1 MMTCLEV
8 KSGHPVAR
16 IGMINFINTAPLYEV
31 WKRTVH
37 RSDWLVAEAV
47 PLTINRLL
55 SIGEL
60 DLGFISSH
68 EYAVH
73 PDRYL
78 LLPDLS
84 ISASGSVGSVFLFA
98 RKEPA
103 ELGGEKLLLSSHSQ
117 TSVSLLKIIL
127 EEFHGVQ
134 PLYHSRAIQENLDA
148 LDHYAG
154 ILAIGDEALLLS
166 LRGEFPVRIDLSK
179 VWWEQTGLPF
189 VFAVWAARRDFC
201 RREPVEIAE
210 IHAELSRCLRE
221 GLADLKAISNEVADR
236 IPMDPED
243 CYRYLQGIEYDLGP
257 VKQQGLTLFYDYL
270 IKRGEG
276 AATALPLQFWDKSKM
291 VECL

>member
-1 MMTCLEV
+1 MMTCQEV
-8 KSGHPVAR
+8 RSGHPVAR

-37 RSDWLVAEAV
+37 RPDWLVAEAV

-84 ISASGSVGSVFLFA
+84 ISASGSVGSVYFFA
-98 RKEPA
+98 SKELA
-103 ELGGEKLLLSSHSQ
+103 ELDGEKLLLTSHSQ

-127 EEFHGVQ
+127 EEFTGVR
-134 PLYHSRAIQENLDA
+134 PHYHSGAISENQAVLN
-148 LDHYAG
+148 HYAG
-154 ILAIGDEALLLS
+154 ILAIGDEALDLKQH
-166 LRGEFPVRIDLSK
+166 GDFPIRIDLSK

-201 RREPVEIAE
+201 RREPVEMAE
-210 IHAELSRCLRE
+210 IHGELVRCLRE
-221 GLADLKAISNEVADR
+221 GLADLKAISAEVAPR

-243 CYRYLQGIEYDLGP
+243 CYRYLRGIEYDLGP
-257 VKQQGLTLFYDYL
+257 AKQQGLALFYDYL

-276 AATALPLQFWDKSKM
+276 VATALPLQFWDKSRK
-291 VECL
+291 VEGA

>member
-1 MMTCLEV
+1 MSTTLSEN
-8 KSGHPVAR
+8 SPHPVAR

-37 RSDWLVAEAV
+37 RADWLVAEAV

-78 LLPDLS
+78 ILPDLS
-84 ISASGSVGSVFLFA
+84 ISASGSVGSVFFFA
-98 RKEPA
+98 RKELA
-103 ELGGEKLLLSSHSQ
+103 ELDGEKLLLTSHSQ

-127 EEFHGVQ
+127 EEFTGVR
-134 PLYHSRAIQENLDA
+134 PHYHSGIISENQAVLDR
-148 LDHYAG
+148 YAG
-154 ILAIGDEALLLS
+154 ILAIGDEALHLS
-166 LRGEFPVRIDLSK
+166 QRGDFPIRIDLSK

-201 RREPVEIAE
+201 QREPREIAE
-210 IHAELSRCLRE
+210 IHGELGRCLRE
-221 GLADLKAISNEVADR
+221 GLADLAPISAAVAAR
-236 IPMDPED
+236 IPMDSEE
-243 CYRYLQGIEYDLGP
+243 CYRYLRGIEYDLGP
-257 VKQQGLTLFYDYL
+257 RKQQGLALFYEYL

-276 AATALPLQFWDKSKM
+276 VAAALPLQFWDSSRR
-291 VECL
+291 VE

>member
-1 MMTCLEV
+1 MTKPSEHPR
-8 KSGHPVAR
+8 HPVAR

-37 RSDWLVAEAV
+37 RPDWLVAEAV

-55 SIGEL
+55 AIGDL

-78 LLPDLS
+78 LLTDLS

-98 RKEPA
+98 RKGMEQLDDA
-103 ELGGEKLLLSSHSQ
+103 LLLLTSQSQ
-117 TSVSLLKIIL
+117 TSVSLVKIIL
-127 EEFHGVQ
+127 EEFVGVR
-134 PLYHSRAIQENLDA
+134 PHYHSGAIHENFGELGR
-148 LDHYAG
+148 YGG
-154 ILAIGDEALLLS
+154 ILAIGDEALLLRQ
-166 LRGEFPVRIDLSK
+166 RGDFPVCVDLSR
-179 VWWEQTGLPF
+179 VWWEKTGLPF

-201 RREPVEIAE
+201 QREPREIAE
-210 IHAELSRCLRE
+210 IHGELLRCLRE
-221 GLADLKAISNEVADR
+221 GLAGLKAISGEVAAR
-236 IPMDPED
+236 IPMDPEE

-257 VKQQGLTLFYDYL
+257 TKQRGLALFYDYL

-276 AATALPLQFWDKSKM
+276 AATALPLQFWDKSRAD
-291 VECL
+291 ER

>member
-1 MMTCLEV
+1 MQPASENPA
-8 KSGHPVAR
+8 HPVAR
-16 IGMINFINTAPLYEV
+16 VGMINFINTAPLYEV

-37 RSDWLVAEAV
+37 RPDWLVAEAV

-98 RKEPA
+98 RKELA
-103 ELGGEKLLLSSHSQ
+103 ELDGAQLLLTSQSQ
-117 TSVSLLKIIL
+117 TSVSLAKIIL
-127 EEFHGVQ
+127 EEFIGVQ
-134 PLYHSRAIQENLDA
+134 PHYHSGAIHESLGE
-148 LDHYAG
+148 LGRYAG
-154 ILAIGDEALLLS
+154 VLAIGDEALLMRR
-166 LRGEFPVRIDLSK
+166 RGDFPVCVDLSK
-179 VWWEQTGLPF
+179 VWWEKTGRPF

-201 RREPVEIAE
+201 RREPLAIAE
-210 IHAELSRCLRE
+210 IHAELCRCLRE
-221 GLADLKAISNEVADR
+221 GLAELETISAEVAPR
-236 IPMDPED
+236 IPMEPED
-243 CYRYLQGIEYDLGP
+243 CYRYLRGIEYDFGP
-257 VKQQGLTLFYDYL
+257 TKQQGLALFYNYL

-276 AATALPLQFWDKSKM
+276 AAAALPLQFWDNSRK
-291 VECL
+291 VEGA

>member
-1 MMTCLEV
+1 MRTQGENTD
-8 KSGHPVAR
+8 HPVAR
-16 IGMINFINTAPLYEV
+16 IGMINFINTAPLYEI

-78 LLPDLS
+78 ILPDLS

-98 RKEPA
+98 RKEVA
-103 ELGGEKLLLSSHSQ
+103 ELDGEKLLLTSHSQ
-117 TSVSLLKIIL
+117 TSVSLAKIIL
-127 EEFHGVQ
+127 EEFIGVQ
-134 PLYHSRAIQENLDA
+134 PRYHSGAIHEHLPE
-148 LDHYAG
+148 LGHYSG
-154 ILAIGDEALLLS
+154 VLAIGDEALLMRQ
-166 LRGEFPVRIDLSK
+166 RGDFPVCVDLSH
-179 VWWEQTGLPF
+179 VWWEKTGLPF
-189 VFAVWAARRDFC
+189 VFAIWAARRDFC

-210 IHAELSRCLRE
+210 IHGELRRCLRT
-221 GLADLKAISNEVADR
+221 GLADLAAISAEVAPR

-243 CYRYLQGIEYDLGP
+243 CYRYLRGIEYDLGP
-257 VKQQGLTLFYDYL
+257 RKQQGLALFYDYL
-270 IKRGEG
+270 IKRGEAD
-276 AATALPLQFWDKSKM
+276 AAALPLQFWDKSRK
-291 VECL
+291 VE

>member
-1 MMTCLEV
+1 MMVTTMSEN
-8 KSGHPVAR
+8 SPHPVAR

-78 LLPDLS
+78 ILPDLS

-98 RKEPA
+98 RQGMA
-103 ELGGEKLLLSSHSQ
+103 EMGGQKLLLTSQSQ

-127 EEFHGVQ
+127 EEFVGVQ
-134 PLYHSRAIQENLDA
+134 PHYHSGSIRENLAA
-148 LDHYAG
+148 LHQYNG
-154 ILAIGDEALLLS
+154 ILAIGDEALHLKQH
-166 LRGEFPVRIDLSK
+166 GDFPVVIDLSR
-179 VWWEQTGLPF
+179 VWWEHTGLPF
-189 VFAVWAARRDFC
+189 VFALWAVRRDFC
-201 RREPVEIAE
+201 SREPREIAE
-210 IHAELSRCLRE
+210 IHSELRRCLDE
-221 GLADLKAISNEVADR
+221 GLADLATISRIVAER
-236 IPMDPED
+236 VTLEPEE
-243 CYRYLQGIEYDLGP
+243 CCRYLQGIEYDLGP
-257 VKQQGLTLFYDYL
+257 RKQLGLALFYEYL

-276 AATALPLQFWDKSKM
+276 DGAALPLQFWEKSQ
-291 VECL
+291 